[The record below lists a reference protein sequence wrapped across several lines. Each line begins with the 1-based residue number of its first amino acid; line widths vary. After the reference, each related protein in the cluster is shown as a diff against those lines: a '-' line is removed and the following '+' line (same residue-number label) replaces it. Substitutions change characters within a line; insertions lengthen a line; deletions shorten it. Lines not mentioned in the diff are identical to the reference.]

1 MSGPWASPTRPST
14 PCPSPCTDL
23 ALMDCAFWKNLP
35 APATPVNAI
44 QIHPDF
50 HQNLCQRL
58 ERLRDQILARN
69 ELLSKDV
76 LEYRFGHNPPGFYD
90 HDKTQQFVK
99 EYIQYLEPPTP
110 PNPTTSASVS
120 ISSPKTLSISRS
132 SPSHS
137 SDDAFVSCTIE
148 PVPAEIERHET
159 TSPLGIDKKRK
170 RYADK
175 RDESYDQSKRQRG
188 MHVGVELDM
197 RNSAEDIAAPACLS
211 QCSATLELSRDPGSC
226 ECQVGSPS

>member
-1 MSGPWASPTRPST
+1 MSWPWASPTRPST

-132 SPSHS
+132 SPHHIHQTMPS
-137 SDDAFVSCTIE
+137 S
-148 PVPAEIERHET
+148 PAPSNQYQQR
-159 TSPLGIDKKRK
+159 
-170 RYADK
+170 
-175 RDESYDQSKRQRG
+175 SKGTRLRR
-188 MHVGVELDM
+188 LWALT
-197 RNSAEDIAAPACLS
+197 RSA
-211 QCSATLELSRDPGSC
+211 SATLISVTNLTIRARGSAGC
-226 ECQVGSPS
+226 MLVSSSTCATAQKISPHQLACRNALLL